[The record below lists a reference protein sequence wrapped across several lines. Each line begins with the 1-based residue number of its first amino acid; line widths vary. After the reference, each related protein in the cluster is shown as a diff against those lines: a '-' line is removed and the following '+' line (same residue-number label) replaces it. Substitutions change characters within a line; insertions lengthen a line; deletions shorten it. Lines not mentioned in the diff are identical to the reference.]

1 MTVRTKRT
9 NSGAAP
15 PRTSRQPVRR
25 RGRPAD
31 ARKHADI
38 LAVAMDVFLER
49 GFHAASMDAI
59 AERAE
64 VSKITVYAHFSSKQ
78 ALFSAIIA
86 ELAGRLTGTIQRLTL
101 AGLPPAQA
109 LRQVARAYLDL
120 ALAPRSLALH
130 RLVVAEAVRHPQLGK
145 LIFRNGPKAIVD
157 TLAEYLRVQSALRIA
172 NPELA
177 AQQFLGMVL
186 AQNQLGLLLAARP
199 ATKTA
204 VALDDMID
212 HAVELFL
219 HGCRN
224 DREPADKKGR
234 GLIGRRTARP

>member
-1 MTVRTKRT
+1 MTARTKRT
-9 NSGAAP
+9 NPTAKSASPPPGAPA
-15 PRTSRQPVRR
+15 RR

-49 GFHAASMDAI
+49 GYHAASMDAI
-59 AERAE
+59 AKRAR

-86 ELAGRLTGTIQRLTL
+86 ELAGRLTGAIERMTL

-109 LRQVARAYLDL
+109 LRQLARAYLDL

-130 RLVVAEAVRHPQLGK
+130 RLVVAEAARHPQLGR
-145 LIFRNGPKAIVD
+145 LIFRHGPAAIVT
-157 TLAEYLRVQSALRIA
+157 TLADYLKAQPSLRIGNA
-172 NPELA
+172 DLA

-186 AQNQLGLLLAARP
+186 AQNQLGLLLAGKP
-199 ATKTA
+199 AAKSKTA
-204 VALDDMID
+204 LEDSID

-219 HGCRN
+219 NGCR
-224 DREPADKKGR
+224 RGR
-234 GLIGRRTARP
+234 

>member
-9 NSGAAP
+9 NSTRRP
-15 PRTSRQPVRR
+15 PRTSARADASPAIRR

-31 ARKHADI
+31 ARKHAAI

-49 GFHAASMDAI
+49 GYHAASMDAI
-59 AERAE
+59 AARAG

-86 ELAGRLTGTIQRLTL
+86 ELAGRLTGAFRRMTL
-101 AGLPPAQA
+101 AGLPPEQA
-109 LRQVARAYLDL
+109 LRQMARAYLDL

-130 RLVVAEAVRHPQLGK
+130 RLVVAEAARQPQLGR
-145 LIFRNGPKAIVD
+145 LIHRHGPVAIAA
-157 TLAEYLRVQSALRIA
+157 TLAAYLQTQPSLRIA
-172 NPELA
+172 DPHLA

-186 AQNQLGLLLAARP
+186 AQNQLSLLLAGRP
-199 ATKTA
+199 AAKSKAALNAA
-204 VALDDMID
+204 VD

-219 HGCRN
+219 NGCQ
-224 DREPADKKGR
+224 K
-234 GLIGRRTARP
+234 RR

>member
-1 MTVRTKRT
+1 MPAGTKRT
-9 NSGAAP
+9 NSGQSR
-15 PRTSRQPVRR
+15 PRTSPRATAAAGPRR

-49 GFHAASMDAI
+49 GYHAASMDAI
-59 AERAE
+59 AARAK

-86 ELAGRLTGTIQRLTL
+86 ELAGRLTGAFERMTL
-101 AGLPPAQA
+101 AGLPPEKA
-109 LRQVARAYLDL
+109 LRRMARAYLDL

-130 RLVVAEAVRHPQLGK
+130 RLVVAEAARQPQLGR
-145 LIFRNGPKAIVD
+145 LIHRHGPVAIAA
-157 TLAEYLRVQSALRIA
+157 TLATYLKAQPSLRIA
-172 NPELA
+172 NPDLA

-186 AQNQLGLLLAARP
+186 AQNQLGLLLAGRP
-199 ATKTA
+199 AAKSKA
-204 VALDDMID
+204 ALEAAID

-219 HGCRN
+219 NGCR
-224 DREPADKKGR
+224 K
-234 GLIGRRTARP
+234 RR